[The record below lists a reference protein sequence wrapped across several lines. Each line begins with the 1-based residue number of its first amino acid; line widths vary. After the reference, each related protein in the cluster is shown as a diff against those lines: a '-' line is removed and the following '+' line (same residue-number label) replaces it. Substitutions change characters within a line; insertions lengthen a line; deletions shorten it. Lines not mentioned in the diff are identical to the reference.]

1 LYNKKSVLPWGTCFE
16 KITCHA
22 GIPHDICKGEI
33 GMRVIAGSAR
43 GRRLKTLEGM
53 DVRPTTDKV
62 KEAIFSAI
70 QFDLPDAAVL
80 DLFAGSGQMGIEALS
95 RGAASVVFVDRSA
108 RSLQVTRENLESVQF
123 AEQAQ
128 LHQTEAQ
135 SFLQSTAMQFDIAI
149 LDPPY
154 RKGMHEKLL
163 PLLAE
168 HMADNGIVI
177 CEHETG
183 LEMPQSVG
191 VLEQKKQK
199 KYGAITVTT
208 YICRRD

>member
-1 LYNKKSVLPWGTCFE
+1 
-16 KITCHA
+16 
-22 GIPHDICKGEI
+22 
-33 GMRVIAGSAR
+33 MRVIAGSAR

-80 DLFAGSGQMGIEALS
+80 DLFAGSGQMG
-95 RGAASVVFVDRSA
+95 
-108 RSLQVTRENLESVQF
+108 
-123 AEQAQ
+123 
-128 LHQTEAQ
+128 
-135 SFLQSTAMQFDIAI
+135 
-149 LDPPY
+149 
-154 RKGMHEKLL
+154 KGMHEKLL

>member
-1 LYNKKSVLPWGTCFE
+1 
-16 KITCHA
+16 
-22 GIPHDICKGEI
+22 
-33 GMRVIAGSAR
+33 MRVIAGSAR
-43 GRRLKTLEGM
+43 GRKLKTLEGM

-149 LDPPY
+149 GPAVS
-154 RKGMHEKLL
+154 KGH
-163 PLLAE
+163 A
-168 HMADNGIVI
+168 
-177 CEHETG
+177 
-183 LEMPQSVG
+183 
-191 VLEQKKQK
+191 
-199 KYGAITVTT
+199 
-208 YICRRD
+208 

>member
-1 LYNKKSVLPWGTCFE
+1 
-16 KITCHA
+16 
-22 GIPHDICKGEI
+22 
-33 GMRVIAGSAR
+33 MRVIAGKCRSLP
-43 GRRLKTLEGM
+43 LKTVPGRQT
-53 DVRPTTDKV
+53 RPTTDRI
-62 KEAIFSAI
+62 KETLFNML
-70 QFDLPDAAVL
+70 QPYLPDARFL
-80 DLFAGSGQMGIEALS
+80 DLFAGSGAIGIEALS

-135 SFLQSTAMQFDIAI
+135 SFLKSTAMQIDIAI

-154 RKGMHEKLL
+154 PKGMHEKLL

>member
-1 LYNKKSVLPWGTCFE
+1 
-16 KITCHA
+16 
-22 GIPHDICKGEI
+22 
-33 GMRVIAGSAR
+33 M
-43 GRRLKTLEGM
+43 
-53 DVRPTTDKV
+53 
-62 KEAIFSAI
+62 
-70 QFDLPDAAVL
+70 
-80 DLFAGSGQMGIEALS
+80 
-95 RGAASVVFVDRSA
+95 VFVDRSA

-154 RKGMHEKLL
+154 RKGMHEELL

>member
-1 LYNKKSVLPWGTCFE
+1 
-16 KITCHA
+16 
-22 GIPHDICKGEI
+22 
-33 GMRVIAGSAR
+33 MRVIAGSAK
-43 GRRLKTLEGM
+43 GRKLKTLEGL

-70 QFDLPDAAVL
+70 QFDLPGADVL

-95 RGAASVVFVDRSA
+95 RGAETAVFVDRSA
-108 RSLQVTRENLESVQF
+108 RSLQMTKENLESVQL
-123 AEQAQ
+123 AAQAQ
-128 LHQTEAQ
+128 LHQAEAQ
-135 SFLQSTAMQFDIAI
+135 SFLQTTAMQFDIAI

-154 RKGMHEKLL
+154 RKGFHEKLL

-168 HMADNGIVI
+168 RMADEGIVI

-183 LEMPQSVG
+183 LEMPETVG

-208 YICRRD
+208 YVCRKDAV